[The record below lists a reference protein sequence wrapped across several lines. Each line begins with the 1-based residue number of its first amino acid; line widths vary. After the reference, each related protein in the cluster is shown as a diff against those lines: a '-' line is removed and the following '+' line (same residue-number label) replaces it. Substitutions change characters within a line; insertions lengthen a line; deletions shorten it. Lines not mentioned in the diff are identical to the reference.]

1 MSVFELIEAVRAAG
15 GDLRI
20 VGDSI
25 RVEASAPLPPA
36 LIADLR
42 SHKVA
47 ILAALDAGDDGLAAD
62 DYAERCA
69 IAEHDGGIPAAWVAG
84 FARLDPARPPIDVPP
99 ARWLCFID
107 DLGTFLDQW
116 AAKASALGWGPLDL
130 FGCDGTKPFARI
142 DRAGLIWLI
151 NGGKVLALA
160 AGSAAIKAASGARL
174 TFYRRPDTRGCVMA
188 WEVE

>member
-47 ILAALDAGDDGLAAD
+47 ILAALGQNEEAGRELREA
-62 DYAERCA
+62 
-69 IAEHDGGIPAAWVAG
+69 
-84 FARLDPARPPIDVPP
+84 
-99 ARWLCFID
+99 
-107 DLGTFLDQW
+107 
-116 AAKASALGWGPLDL
+116 AAKVAQLLRRKAGPA
-130 FGCDGTKPFARI
+130 K
-142 DRAGLIWLI
+142 
-151 NGGKVLALA
+151 
-160 AGSAAIKAASGARL
+160 S
-174 TFYRRPDTRGCVMA
+174 
-188 WEVE
+188 